1 MITDLNYVDYV
12 SIMDIHRYPEKC
24 LINKKMI
31 RQQVSHGILTFR
43 EVELGIISLEV
54 CEENIKLIPYVNPNL
69 KYNLSLECE
78 DAYTSAYLD
87 IDIVYFG
94 CFWNCWGHFFTD
106 GLAKAWY
113 LLTDEYKQKYKG
125 KVKVAISFINNTYQS
140 CPKPLLSLYQ
150 LLGVD
155 ESDIIV
161 ITQPTKFR
169 SVIVPDNSLFFHNG
183 TRHFT
188 KEYIA
193 TIDAITDAVPAN
205 LDKKYEKIYLSRTHF
220 TKGNADFGERSLESV
235 FKRLGYTIIHP
246 QEYSVL
252 EQIAIFKAAKSFVST
267 TGSLGHNSVF
277 CNRNTEVILLR
288 KCWATFDYQLVINE
302 AKDLNV
308 TYVDTH
314 LTCFV
319 NDQPNNGP
327 FYLYRNSNFCRFI
340 NDRFNLTVRED
351 FSTKRYMR
359 YMRICLMRNDMKN
372 RTQAHEYYFNKLREE
387 LQNDSWRRKM
397 ADMLSKCLPKSI
409 IKYINTLYYN
419 IFR

>member
-1 MITDLNYVDYV
+1 MKVDYLDAV
-12 SIMDIHRYPEKC
+12 SIAE
-24 LINKKMI
+24 INFNRSLRLDKSLKI
-31 RQQVSHGILTFR
+31 NILDNATLSFM
-43 EVELGIISLEV
+43 EIEEGVMTLEV
-54 CEENIKLIPYVNPNL
+54 HDNKGQLLPYVNPNL
-69 KYNLSLECE
+69 QYGVTVESNENISNHE
-78 DAYTSAYLD
+78 D
-87 IDIVYFG
+87 IDVVYLG
-94 CFWNCWGHFFTD
+94 CIWNCWGHFFTD

-113 LLTDEYKQKYKG
+113 LLTDEYKEKYKG
-125 KVKVAISFINNTYQS
+125 KVKIAISFINNTLQS

-150 LLGVD
+150 LLGV
-155 ESDIIV
+155 EEEDIIV

-169 SVIVPDNSLFFHNG
+169 SIIVPDNSLFFHDG

-188 KEYIA
+188 KEYTT

-205 LDKKYEKIYLSRTHF
+205 LDKKYKKIYLSRTHF

-235 FKRLGYTIIHP
+235 FKRIGYTIIHP

-288 KCWATFDYQLVINE
+288 KCWVIFDYQLVINE
-302 AKDLNV
+302 AKELDV

-314 LTCFV
+314 LTCFL
-319 NDQPNNGP
+319 NDAPNNGP
-327 FYLYRNSNFCRFI
+327 FYLYRNANFCRFI
-340 NDRFNLTVRED
+340 KDRFNITVRED

-372 RTQAHEYYFNKLREE
+372 RTQAHDYYFNKLREE
-387 LQNDSWRRKM
+387 LQNDSWKRKI
-397 ADMLSKCLPKSI
+397 ANILNQYLPKSLS
-409 IKYINTLYYN
+409 KFINSLYYR
-419 IFR
+419 IAR

>member
-1 MITDLNYVDYV
+1 MKNTYLDQPTKSLLNEILISREIYEKVLCVQNLDNA
-12 SIMDIHRYPEKC
+12 SIC
-24 LINKKMI
+24 LI
-31 RQQVSHGILTFR
+31 
-43 EVELGIISLEV
+43 E
-54 CEENIKLIPYVNPNL
+54 VNPNISTYEVIEDSKKIHSGVNCNI
-69 KYNLSLECE
+69 KYPDKIYDEFPLVNNVYDE
-78 DAYTSAYLD
+78 DIIYL
-87 IDIVYFG
+87 G

-113 LLTDEYKQKYKG
+113 LLTNEYKEKYKG
-125 KVKVAISFINNTYQS
+125 KVKLAISFINNTLQS

-155 ESDIIV
+155 EEDIIV

-169 SVIVPDNSLFFHNG
+169 SVIVPDNSLFFHND

-188 KEYIA
+188 KEYTA

-267 TGSLGHNSVF
+267 TGSIGHNSVF

-302 AKDLNV
+302 AKELNV

-319 NDQPNNGP
+319 NAEPHNGP
-327 FYLYRNSNFCRFI
+327 FYLYRNTNFCRFI
-340 NDRFNLTVRED
+340 KDRYNLQVNEN
-351 FSTKRYMR
+351 FSTRLYLR
-359 YMRICLMRNDMKN
+359 YMRICMMRPDMKY
-372 RTQAHEYYFNKLREE
+372 RTEAPEYYFTKLREE
-387 LQNDSWRRKM
+387 LTSNRWKRKIHYRI
-397 ADMLSKCLPKSI
+397 SKILPKGMLNKLAGI
-409 IKYINTLYYN
+409 YIKTT
-419 IFR
+419 R

>member
-1 MITDLNYVDYV
+1 MDL
-12 SIMDIHRYPEKC
+12 HRYPKKC

-31 RQQVSHGILTFR
+31 RQSISNGILTFQ

-54 CEENIKLIPYVNPNL
+54 YDENIKLIPYVNPNL
-69 KYNLSLECE
+69 KYNLNVECK
-78 DAYTSAYLD
+78 DAYTSSYLD
-87 IDIVYFG
+87 IDILYLG

-113 LLTDEYKQKYKG
+113 LLTDEYNKKYKG
-125 KVKVAISFINNTYQS
+125 KVKIAISFINNALQS

-161 ITQPTKFR
+161 ITQPMKFR

-188 KEYIA
+188 KEYTD
-193 TIDAITDAVPAN
+193 TIETITNAVPAN
-205 LDKKYEKIYLSRTHF
+205 QDKKYEKIYLSRTRF
-220 TKGNADFGERSLESV
+220 TKGNADFGERSLVSV

-252 EQIAIFKAAKSFVST
+252 EQISIFKATKSFVST

-277 CNRNTEVILLR
+277 CNRNTEIILLR

-340 NDRFNLTVRED
+340 NDRFDLTVRED

-359 YMRICLMRNDMKN
+359 YMRICLMRPDMKC
-372 RTQAHEYYFNKLREE
+372 RTQAHNYYFNKLREE
-387 LQNDSWRRKM
+387 LQNDSWKRKVVGV
-397 ADMLSKCLPKSI
+397 LNSWLPKLI
-409 IKYINTLYYN
+409 IKYINNLYYK
-419 IFR
+419 IYR